1 MRILFIGDIMGK
13 PGRDVVAA
21 ELPRLREQLGLDIV
35 IANGENAAGGFG
47 LTQAIAREF
56 FATGIDVISTG
67 NHWADQKEI
76 LSFIGDEDRILRPV
90 NYPKGTPGRGA
101 NLYQTRKG
109 ERVLVINVM
118 GRVFMDALDDPFAGV
133 EAELSACPLGEAADA
148 IVVDIHAE
156 ATSEKMA
163 MGHFCDGRASLV
175 VGSHSHVPTADAQIF
190 PGGTAYQT
198 DAGACAD
205 YDSVI
210 GMEKYQPV
218 QRFVTKMSSGRFSPA
233 TGPATL
239 CAVFVE
245 TNAKG
250 LAARIEPVRL
260 GGRLETGD
268 AGRLVRNCDD
278 RNAPAI
284 RARNVRAASAVE
296 PRRVARHACPSQSK
310 RSSRWNTVNWDVRA
324 STFRF
329 SASAPA
335 RSAARANCSRN
346 GAA

>member
-1 MRILFIGDIMGK
+1 MRILFIGDIIGK

-21 ELPRLREQLGLDIV
+21 ELPRLRQSLGLDLV

-76 LSFIGDEDRILRPV
+76 LSFIGDEDRILRPL

-101 NLYQTRKG
+101 NLYQTAKG
-109 ERVLVINVM
+109 ERVLVINAM
-118 GRVFMDALDDPFAGV
+118 GRVFMDALDEPFAAV

-148 IVVDIHAE
+148 IVVDMHAE

-163 MGHFCDGRASLV
+163 MGQFCDGRASLV
-175 VGSHSHVPTADAQIF
+175 VGSHSHIPTADAQIF

-218 QRFVTKMSSGRFSPA
+218 QRFVTKMSSGRFTPA

-239 CAVFVE
+239 CAVFAE
-245 TNAKG
+245 TNARG
-250 LAARIEPVRL
+250 LATRIEPVRL
-260 GGRLETGD
+260 GGRLKPALPTG
-268 AGRLVRNCDD
+268 
-278 RNAPAI
+278 
-284 RARNVRAASAVE
+284 
-296 PRRVARHACPSQSK
+296 
-310 RSSRWNTVNWDVRA
+310 
-324 STFRF
+324 
-329 SASAPA
+329 
-335 RSAARANCSRN
+335 
-346 GAA
+346 